1 MNFLE
6 KNLSISAWLI
16 NYVQQD
22 QDWIH
27 EGNCFR
33 TKYYCRDH
41 LHLVEF
47 RNKKLSNT
55 IINAIPT

>member
-16 NYVQQD
+16 NYI
-22 QDWIH
+22 DWIH
-27 EGNCFR
+27 EGNCLR

-47 RNKKLSNT
+47 QNKKLSNT